1 MKIRAFFLH
10 SRVLCCL
17 CFFLSTALGLPA
29 VQGMLIQYLPNRGEA
44 GNWIREG
51 EPQHFEGEALYEYID
66 GGAEIYHEYGF
77 KRVTV
82 QDFVNRTGKSVSVE
96 VFEMTNSESAYGI
109 FTFKTHK
116 AGRKVSIG
124 ADAQLADYY
133 LNFWK
138 GNILVTLTGFDETSE
153 TRDGLL
159 LLAQVIDTKLDLSG
173 KRPWIVS
180 YLPRENFMSQS
191 VKYFKG
197 ILGLRNSH
205 PFFVLNIWGF
215 EEGAKADYAKGY
227 SVFIFR
233 FKDSDRSFGQ
243 YGQLKKRS
251 AEHPEYKVHKT
262 ANKEIFTALDNRER
276 RFFVSIHR
284 ASIFLVLGDIDHI
297 QALEIFQKIQE
308 EIGD

>member
-10 SRVLCCL
+10 RRIFYRS
-17 CFFLSTALGLPA
+17 CFFLFTALGLLA
-29 VQGMLIQYLPNRGEA
+29 FQDMLTKYLPNSGEA

-109 FTFKTHK
+109 YTFKTHK
-116 AGRKVSIG
+116 TGRKVSIG

-153 TRDGLL
+153 TRDGLVV
-159 LLAQVIDTKLDLSG
+159 LAKGINAKLDFSG
-173 KRPWIVS
+173 QRPQIVS
-180 YLPRENFMSQS
+180 YLPGEYFTPQS
-191 VKYFKG
+191 VKYFRG

-205 PFFVLNIWGF
+205 PFFALDIWGF
-215 EEGAKADYAKGY
+215 EEGVKADYTKDC
-227 SVFIFR
+227 SIFLLR
-233 FKDSDRSFGQ
+233 FKGSDQSFSQ
-243 YGQLKKRS
+243 YERLKKS
-251 AEHPEYKVHKT
+251 HAEHPEYKVHKT
-262 ANKEIFTALDNRER
+262 ANKEMFTALDNRER
-276 RFFVSIHR
+276 RFF
-284 ASIFLVLGDIDHI
+284 IFSHGTFLFLALGDIDHV
-297 QALEIFQKIQE
+297 QAFDIFQKIQG